1 MKSLVKVVISV
12 LALGVMASV
21 PLLRAQDE
29 SAPPAQGK
37 GGGRGGR
44 GGKGGGMMSVASI
57 EQAVGSLTDDQKAKI
72 GDIITKAQSD
82 MQALRDA
89 GGDQQSNM
97 AKMQEINASMR
108 KDIRAVLT
116 ADQQAKFDAMGPG
129 GRGGRG
135 KKKEG

>member
-1 MKSLVKVVISV
+1 M
-12 LALGVMASV
+12 
-21 PLLRAQDE
+21 LRAQPEE

-44 GGKGGGMMSVASI
+44 GGKGGGMMTVASI

-72 GDIITKAQSD
+72 GDILAKAQKD
-82 MQALRDA
+82 MQALRDG
-89 GGDQQSNM
+89 GGDPQSNM
-97 AKMQEINASMR
+97 AAMQEINAGMR

-116 ADQQAKFDAMGPG
+116 PDQQTKFDAMPQG
-129 GRGGRG
+129 GRGGKG